1 MVLGEFIDWLIQYSL
16 LSEIK
21 KVDIEIMGEDGERA
35 VKVFDSADQVEMAVI
50 EVEGK
55 GGETVLEVRHSV
67 DISGVEL
74 NTVNRSAKSEWQ
86 I

>member
-21 KVDIEIMGEDGERA
+21 FLDIEIIGEDGERA
-35 VKVFDSADQVEMAVI
+35 VKVFNSADQVAMAEINI
-50 EVEGK
+50 EPAIK
-55 GGETVLEVRHSV
+55 VRHCV

-74 NTVNRSAKSEWQ
+74 NEVNRSVKSE
-86 I
+86 